1 MTVCTFFGHRD
12 CPSSIKSKLWNVLV
26 DLIENHSVSLFY
38 VGDNGYFDRMVR
50 SCLRDLKQQHPQI
63 NYAVVLE
70 HMPKNG
76 LLKKGAI
83 IEAGFVKTGKTY
95 GRVYAANISGEEYY
109 CSKILDFCGQN
120 GLPNIFS
127 ALIHC
132 DGVTIELIDQIEAK
146 LADRKKE
153 LLK

>member
-1 MTVCTFFGHRD
+1 MELTKSELEIMNTIWKENRPLTRGEILK
-12 CPSSIKSKLWNVLV
+12 SSIDKTCKDSSIHIFL
-26 DLIENHSVSLFY
+26 
-38 VGDNGYFDRMVR
+38 
-50 SCLRDLKQQHPQI
+50 
-63 NYAVVLE
+63 
-70 HMPKNG
+70 NG